1 MAEFTI
7 KQVAEHN
14 SPDDAWL
21 IIHGQVYDVTKYLA
35 DHPGGADVLTEAAG
49 TDASEDFDNAG
60 HSEDAFEIMKDCCV
74 GKIQGFE
81 KKKPKLKPLAPVKA
95 VKVQTSGSSS
105 VSTLL
110 NLGFIVCAGAGVYY
124 FGRNQ
129 GFTVPNWLLASLGS
143 DSAGSSFI
151 KGIIV
156 GGGSLATANAVAAQ
170 RFTSMAM
177 KSKPF
182 TSYPAHM
189 KVPMRAQ
196 EDTLLQRGLLDP
208 VTYSPLPLKQRTLI
222 APNVYRLTF
231 SLPTTS
237 TILGL
242 PIGQHVTI
250 KAGID
255 GESVARSYTP
265 VSNNSD
271 LGVLELVIKAYPDG
285 KLTSKYLAKLEVG
298 DEVLFRGP
306 KGAMK
311 YQPNL
316 CKKIGM
322 IAGGTGIT
330 PMFQVI
336 RAICEHDRD
345 TTEISLI
352 YANRTEQD
360 ILLRE
365 ELDMFARRYPKNFK
379 VYYMLDQPTPNW
391 EFGSGIIIL
400 PIGSLVFIVN
410 GFLRAT
416 MATQGIFTAK
426 IKHKRAFAPKSRNG
440 CITWVKCDGY
450 AMPKPKAPR
459 RKHRKKIAPSIADD
473 MSLCLTIDDIPSLT
487 TSERMYFQHFLQ
499 FTTTQLS
506 LSSGSTNFWLRYAL
520 PIGYQFE
527 SIRYSMIAVGAS
539 HRLFMA
545 KSLGHSD
552 QDGLE
557 SFATHQYNKA
567 IATIVPSM
575 TASPDLHVIMICCL
589 LFISFEGLTGR
600 YDELLQHLS
609 AGISLFCSELPSS
622 TDEER
627 TMTTKLAEMFCRLG
641 VESSNFMD
649 GDPSVSGME
658 KWYRS
663 GKTQDLQSPKPF
675 SNLDEASSAL
685 RQLDVLFEEKVW
697 HYEGSDDPNEDI
709 LEEAT
714 KKLQDALDQWISRLD
729 ALYELRKEDIAI
741 EGEQQYHNLRLRQ
754 RYWQMTIDL
763 YSSDEANARPET
775 FEPFLAAAKEAAA
788 PFIALK
794 QPTFSLDGDLISG
807 LTFVASTTEDDETKV
822 QVLDLLWRLNRREG
836 LFDSRDIVEMYELT
850 RALETSTEEVEFDDA
865 WKPTAAAGIPTIIEG
880 LRKSLGQLHT

>member
-1 MAEFTI
+1 MEEFTI

-14 SPDDAWL
+14 SPEDAWL

-74 GKIQGFE
+74 GKVQGFE
-81 KKKPKLKPLAPVKA
+81 KKKPKLRPLAPVKA
-95 VKVQTSGSSS
+95 VKVQTGGSSS

-110 NLGFIVCAGAGVYY
+110 NLGFIVCAGAGAYY
-124 FGRNQ
+124 FGRRQ
-129 GFTVPNWLLASLGS
+129 GFTVPDWLLASLRS

-189 KVPMRAQ
+189 KVPKRAR
-196 EDTLLQRGLLDP
+196 EDTLLRRGILDP
-208 VTYSPLPLKQRTLI
+208 VTYSPLPLKQKTLI

-250 KAGID
+250 KADID
-255 GESVARSYTP
+255 EESVARSYTP

-345 TTEISLI
+345 TTEVSLI

-365 ELDMFARRYPKNFK
+365 ELDRFARRYPKNFK
-379 VYYMLDQPTPNW
+379 VYYMLDQPPPNW
-391 EFGSGIIIL
+391 DFGSG
-400 PIGSLVFIVN
+400 
-410 GFLRAT
+410 
-416 MATQGIFTAK
+416 
-426 IKHKRAFAPKSRNG
+426 
-440 CITWVKCDGY
+440 
-450 AMPKPKAPR
+450 
-459 RKHRKKIAPSIADD
+459 
-473 MSLCLTIDDIPSLT
+473 
-487 TSERMYFQHFLQ
+487 
-499 FTTTQLS
+499 
-506 LSSGSTNFWLRYAL
+506 
-520 PIGYQFE
+520 
-527 SIRYSMIAVGAS
+527 MIAVGAS

-545 KSLGHSD
+545 NTLGHSD
-552 QDGLE
+552 PDGLK

-567 IATIVPSM
+567 IASIVPSM
-575 TASPDLHVIMICCL
+575 TASQDLHIIVICCL

-609 AGISLFCSELPSS
+609 AGISLFRSELPSS
-622 TDEER
+622 TDEDR
-627 TMTTKLAEMFCRLG
+627 AMTTKLAEMFCRLG
-641 VESSNFMD
+641 VESSNFMER
-649 GDPSVSGME
+649 DPSVSGME

-663 GKTQDLQSPKPF
+663 GKTLDLQSPKPL
-675 SNLDEASSAL
+675 SNLDGASSAL
-685 RQLDVLFEEKVW
+685 RRLDVFFDEKPW
-697 HYEGSDDPNEDI
+697 HYEGSDDPNNAS
-709 LEEAT
+709 LVEEAT
-714 KKLQDALDQWISRLD
+714 KKFQDALNQWTTRLD
-729 ALYELRKEDIAI
+729 AFYELRKEDIVI
-741 EGEQQYHNLRLRQ
+741 EGEQQFP
-754 RYWQMTIDL
+754 TT
-763 YSSDEANARPET
+763 RPET
-775 FEPFLAAAKEAAA
+775 FASFLAAAKEAAS
-788 PFIALK
+788 PRMALK

-807 LTFVASTTEDDETKV
+807 LAFVASTTEDDETKV
-822 QVLDLLWRLNRREG
+822 QALDLLWRLNRREG
-836 LFDSRDIVEMYELT
+836 LLDSFDIVEMHELAG
-850 RALETSTEEVEFDDA
+850 ALETCTEEVEFDET
-865 WKPTAAAGIPTIIEG
+865 WRPTAAAGILSIIER
-880 LRKSLGQLHT
+880 L